1 MKKIILAFTFMAL
14 ISSVMAADNNMTTVA
29 PTTEEL
35 RAWMKDGE
43 RTYLQKY
50 WPVGVLI
57 CAEKGQRLP
66 TIAEQDQL
74 FDVTNRVKKM
84 QPNATLET
92 IRKVIDIVGW
102 ATDDNKTTSQKA
114 VVKCL
119 ADPNKERV
127 DAANKVALKIIKA
140 KCAARADFIKQEKE
154 AYDSKSTGAKITGAI
169 GTAATV
175 VIGGAVSLVAPST
188 GDAIIMDAIKDK
200 SEVAALDDEICEQA
214 NKILG
219 KK

>member
-1 MKKIILAFTFMAL
+1 MAT
-14 ISSVMAADNNMTTVA
+14 ISCTMAAESNVTATA
-29 PTTEEL
+29 PTTKEL
-35 RAWMKDGE
+35 RTWMKDGE
-43 RTYLQKY
+43 STYLQKY
-50 WPVGVLI
+50 WPTGVLI

-66 TIAEQDQL
+66 TMAEQDQL
-74 FDVTNRVKKM
+74 FDVTNRAKKM
-84 QPNATLET
+84 IPNATLET
-92 IRKVIDIVGW
+92 IRKAIEIVGW

-188 GDAIIMDAIKDK
+188 GDAIIMTAIKDK
-200 SEVAALDDEICEQA
+200 SEVAALDDEICSQVDRYLVT
-214 NKILG
+214 K
-219 KK
+219 